1 MAEAMPFISMAM
13 TVVGGVV
20 SGLGAQRQ
28 DQEQANAANYNA
40 AVARNAAT
48 FAQQQGEVQAQA
60 KDRQTAALI
69 GRQRAVYAAGNLDV
83 NSGSPLDIQSD
94 TAQIGRLD
102 SLTIRNN
109 AAREAY
115 GYQANANLDTAS
127 AENYQTAGDTALLG
141 SLIGA
146 GTSVG
151 SKWSS
156 YSQAGVDPF
165 AIGAFG

>member
-1 MAEAMPFISMAM
+1 MPFISLA
-13 TVVGGVV
+13 TTLAGGII
-20 SGLGAQRQ
+20 SGIGAQRQ
-28 DQEQANAANYNA
+28 DQAQADAANYNA
-40 AVARNAAT
+40 AVARNAAI
-48 FAQQQGEVQAQA
+48 FAQQQGEVNAQA
-60 KDRQTAALI
+60 NDRRTAAMV
-69 GRQRAVYAAGNLDV
+69 GRQRAAYAAGNLDV

-94 TAQIGRLD
+94 TEQIGRLN

-109 AAREAY
+109 AARDAY
-115 GYQANANLDTAS
+115 GYQANANLDTAAAS
-127 AENYQTAGDTALLG
+127 NYETAGNSAMLG

-151 SKWSS
+151 DKWSQ